1 MTCQIYQDFL
11 FKKGTPARPARQ
23 GWGWHGAVSA
33 PCPTTSRIST
43 FYDLG
48 SIGWA
53 EVNFYMALV
62 ASKRIRV
69 RATSEAKSIFRMAVP
84 SLSVCAVPTHSPEGS
99 RNNILLLAKLLFR
112 NKKHFIFLASFP
124 SSFKKIFSKITSC
137 QTRFFIPNFCKF
149 AASSAAHCLPAPCRK
164 RTLCQGQALR
174 AAYAVL
180 DKVAPSEKF

>member
-43 FYDLG
+43 FYALG

-99 RNNILLLAKLLFR
+99 RSKILLLANL
-112 NKKHFIFLASFP
+112 
-124 SSFKKIFSKITSC
+124 
-137 QTRFFIPNFCKF
+137 
-149 AASSAAHCLPAPCRK
+149 
-164 RTLCQGQALR
+164 
-174 AAYAVL
+174 
-180 DKVAPSEKF
+180 